1 MEGLK
6 AWFTRTV
13 VPNSCRV
20 CHLCVSDESDNESLS
35 SNRHHHHHHPSTSK
49 NHRSLPPRGSVD
61 DLFNPSSVESDNAV
75 QTKEDDTI
83 KFVAKRKRAKNAALP
98 PKSRYDLLTFVGG
111 TISDGYLD
119 FSASMLACAHGF
131 PFSSSPEHTGT
142 TYGHL
147 HAADYEIG
155 FRYRTRSP
163 RSQVFVVRHNPS
175 SPPNAL
181 RVDEPNSNSKRLL
194 PFPPVTGETHL
205 HHPKRRTLV
214 GNIDNPSVT
223 YSGSLDVR
231 VKGHETLATDSTTSG
246 TEGYETRDIS

>member
-1 MEGLK
+1 
-6 AWFTRTV
+6 
-13 VPNSCRV
+13 
-20 CHLCVSDESDNESLS
+20 
-35 SNRHHHHHHPSTSK
+35 
-49 NHRSLPPRGSVD
+49 VD

-246 TEGYETRDIS
+246 TEGYETALETQNESEGGAPTINGGHEELTVAGISADRIILPYKTKSRRIIFTYRL